1 MSPGGV
7 ERTLEFTTSLKNNND
22 FRRVY
27 RKGTSVV
34 HSCLVVYIRPN
45 RQGENRLGFT
55 VTSKVGKAHTR
66 NRVRRRLREI
76 YRLHESELQPG
87 MDMVVVA
94 RARAAEVS
102 YRRLET
108 EFLAAC
114 HELGA
119 AL

>member
-1 MSPGGV
+1 MSSEGA
-7 ERTLEFTTSLKNNND
+7 ERTLEYTTSLKNNND

-27 RKGTSVV
+27 RKGASAVRP
-34 HSCLVVYIRPN
+34 CLVVYILPN
-45 RQGENRLGFT
+45 RQQANRLGFT

-66 NRVRRRLREI
+66 NRVRRRLREV
-76 YRLHESELQPG
+76 YRLHESGLRRG
-87 MDMVVVA
+87 CDMVVVA
-94 RARAAEVS
+94 RTRAAEVD

>member
-1 MSPGGV
+1 M
-7 ERTLEFTTSLKNNND
+7 EFTSSLKTNND

-27 RKGTSVV
+27 RQGKSAVRP
-34 HSCLVVYIRPN
+34 CLVVYVRPN
-45 RQGENRLGFT
+45 RRQGNRLGLT

-66 NRVRRRLREI
+66 NLVRRRLKEI
-76 YRLHESELQPG
+76 YRLHESGLQQG
-87 MDMVVVA
+87 FDMVVVA
-94 RARAAEVS
+94 RTRAPEVA

-114 HELGA
+114 KELGA

>member
-1 MSPGGV
+1 M
-7 ERTLEFTTSLKNNND
+7 EFTTSLKTNHD

-27 RKGTSVV
+27 RKGTSAVRP
-34 HSCLVVYIRPN
+34 CLVVYICPN
-45 RQGENRLGFT
+45 RREENRLGFT
-55 VTSKVGKAHTR
+55 VTAKVGKAHTR

-76 YRLHESELQPG
+76 YRLHEVGLRPG
-87 MDMVVVA
+87 CDMVVVA
-94 RARAAEVS
+94 RTRAAEVS

-114 HELGA
+114 QELGA